1 MRDTIQKTVLVLSVI
16 GLVAMG
22 CQTTGKK
29 GATTFGPEKQR
40 VIAPE
45 FKMVVYNPE
54 KTQEGTTILADV
66 HNLDR
71 PKIIEVNMRGELVW
85 EYIIP
90 SHVLATGNAG
100 HGLDVE
106 ALPNGN
112 VLFVLPHGGVYEVN
126 RTGEIVWSYAAEATH
141 DADRLPNGN
150 TIMVMSWDRKDSTQ
164 VREVT
169 LDGKVVWEWRAI
181 DHLDKPPYNKIS
193 NSGWTHVNAVER
205 LKDGNTLI
213 SLRNFG
219 LTVIVDPE
227 GVIVK
232 QYSWDDY
239 GINPHEPKI
248 LPNGNLLVA
257 VRRPHIAFEF
267 NPATG
272 EKVWEFI
279 QNGVIIIRGLDRLKN
294 GNTLITARREVIEVT
309 PDGEIVWH
317 FHAENIGL
325 SKSRSDHLRGLYKAQ
340 RIER

>member
-1 MRDTIQKTVLVLSVI
+1 MRITIQKTVLALSVI
-16 GLVAMG
+16 GLVIVG

-29 GATTFGPEKQR
+29 GATTFGPEKR
-40 VIAPE
+40 VTAPG
-45 FKMVVYNPE
+45 FKVVAYIPE
-54 KTQEGTTILADV
+54 KAQEGTTILADL

-90 SHVLATGNAG
+90 NHISTTGKPSQ
-100 HGLDVE
+100 GLDVE

-112 VLFVLPHGGVYEVN
+112 ILFVLPLSGVYEVN
-126 RTGEIVWSYAAEATH
+126 REGEIVWSYTAKATH

-164 VREVT
+164 VKEVT
-169 LDGKVVWEWRAI
+169 FDGKVVWEWRAI
-181 DHLDKPPYNKIS
+181 DHFDKPPYNEIS
-193 NSGWTHVNAVER
+193 NEGWTHVNAVER
-205 LKDGNTLI
+205 LEDGNTLI

-227 GVIVK
+227 GVVVK
-232 QYSWDDY
+232 QYNWDDH

-248 LPNGNLLVA
+248 LQNGNLLVA
-257 VRRPHIAFEF
+257 VRRPHIAFEY

-272 EKVWEFI
+272 EKVWEFRKK
-279 QNGVIIIRGLDRLKN
+279 GVETIRGLDRLKN
-294 GNTLITARREVIEVT
+294 GNTLITGSTEVIEVT
-309 PDGEIVWH
+309 PNGVIVWH
-317 FHAENIGL
+317 FHAENIDFR
-325 SKSRSDHLRGLYKAQ
+325 SKSNKSRYLYKAQ